1 MPETSQLFPH
11 LFTPLTIGGVE
22 VANRILSTGHDTS
35 MAHEGR
41 VSDAMIAYH
50 AARARGGAG
59 LIVSQVVGVHET
71 ARYTSHVLMGTDDD
85 CLPGFEKLAQA
96 VHTHGTRIFAQLFH
110 PGREIMEVAD
120 GTAPVAWS
128 ASATP
133 SDRFHVIPRAM
144 PPAMIREVVQGYA
157 AAAQRMQ
164 RAGMDGVEVV
174 ASHGYLPAQFLSP
187 HVNRR
192 EDAYGGSLDNR
203 MRFVREV
210 IEAVRTATGD
220 GFAIGLRISGDEHTH
235 DGMQDA
241 DSLEVIR
248 ALAPTLDYVNVIA
261 GTSATLGGAI
271 HIVPPMFQENA
282 YLAPFAHAVKQAV
295 EIPVIVAGRI
305 NQPQEAESVVAS
317 GQADMCGMT
326 RALIC
331 DPAMPGKAREDRPD
345 DIRACIG
352 CNQACIGHFH
362 KGVPISCIQFPE
374 SGRELR
380 YGTLRKTEHPKSL
393 MVIGGGPAGMKAA
406 ATAAAMGHDVTLH
419 EAAAQL
425 GGQALLAQL
434 LPGRAEFGGI
444 VTNLAHEMERAGV
457 TVHLNSEV
465 TLKKVEDAAAPD
477 AVIVATGGTAR
488 MPQGMEFSEGAH
500 IVSAWDVL
508 RSHANVGGSVTIA
521 DWRADWV
528 GLGVAELLASA
539 GRRVRLAVNG
549 THAGEMLQ
557 TYVRDTMVGRVQKLG
572 VEIIPY
578 AQLYGADDDTAYFIH
593 SANGEAML
601 VEDTETLVLAQGTEA
616 SDALLTAL
624 DGYAGQVIGIGDC
637 MAPRTAEE
645 AVLDGLKAAWTL

>member
-1 MPETSQLFPH
+1 MPDTSQLFPH
-11 LFTPLTIGGVE
+11 LFTALKIGGVE

-35 MAHEGR
+35 MAHNGQ
-41 VSDAMIAYH
+41 VTDAMIAYH
-50 AARARGGAG
+50 EARARGGAG

-71 ARYTSHVLMGTDDD
+71 ARYTSHVLMGTGDD
-85 CLPGFEKLAQA
+85 CLPGFERLAQT
-96 VHTHGTRIFAQLFH
+96 VHAHGTRIFAQLFH

-120 GTAPVAWS
+120 GTAPVAYS

-144 PPAMIREVVQGYA
+144 SLRMIREVVDGYA
-157 AAAQRMQ
+157 AAARRMQ
-164 RAGMDGVEVV
+164 AAGLDGVEIV

-187 HVNRR
+187 QVNRR
-192 EDAYGGSLDNR
+192 EDDYGGSAENR
-203 MRFVREV
+203 MRFVSEV
-210 IEAVRTATGD
+210 IDAVRAATGTS
-220 GFAIGLRISGDEHTH
+220 FAIGLRISGDEHTH

-248 ALAPTLDYVNVIA
+248 GLAPGLDYVSVIA
-261 GTSATLGGAI
+261 GTSASLSGAI
-271 HIVPPMFQENA
+271 HIVPPMFEDTA
-282 YLAPFAHAVKQAV
+282 YLAPFAHMVKQAV
-295 EIPVIVAGRI
+295 DIPVMVAGRI
-305 NQPQEAESVVAS
+305 NQPQEAERIIAT

-331 DPAMPGKAREDRPD
+331 DPLMPAKAKADHPD

-374 SGRELR
+374 TGRELT
-380 YGTLRKTEHPKSL
+380 YGTRRRTNTPKTV

-406 ATAAAMGHDVTLH
+406 ATAAALGHYVTLH
-419 EAAAQL
+419 EATAQP

-444 VTNLAHEMERAGV
+444 VTNLSREMQQAGV
-457 TVHLNSEV
+457 TVYLNSEV
-465 TLKKVEDAAAPD
+465 TAEMVAGAAPD

-488 MPQGMEFSEGAH
+488 IPQGMEFSEDAH
-500 IVSAWDVL
+500 IVTAWDVL
-508 RSHANVGGSVTIA
+508 RSHANVGGTVTIA

-528 GLGVAELLASA
+528 GLGVAELLATA
-539 GRRVRLAVNG
+539 GRRVRLCVNG

-557 TYVRDTMVGRVQKLG
+557 SYVRDTMVGRVQKLG

-578 AQLYGADDDTAYFIH
+578 AQLYGADDDTAYFINA
-593 SANGEAML
+593 ANGEAMMI
-601 VEDTETLVLAQGTEA
+601 EETDTLVLAQGTDV

-624 DGYAGQVIGIGDC
+624 DSYKGQVIGIGDC

-645 AVLDGLKAAWTL
+645 AVLDGLKAAWAL

>member
-1 MPETSQLFPH
+1 MPDQSQLFPH
-11 LFTPLTIGGVE
+11 LFTPMKIGGVE

-35 MAHEGR
+35 MAHNGQ
-41 VSDAMIAYH
+41 VTDAMIAYH
-50 AARARGGAG
+50 EARARGGAG

-71 ARYTSHVLMGTDDD
+71 ARYTSHVLMGTNDD
-85 CLPGFEKLAQA
+85 CLPGFARLARA
-96 VHTHGTRIFAQLFH
+96 VHAHGTRLFAQLFH

-120 GTAPVAWS
+120 GTAPVAYS

-144 PPAMIREVVQGYA
+144 SLRMIGEVVEGYA
-157 AAAQRMQ
+157 AAAKRMEK
-164 RAGMDGVEVV
+164 AGLDGIEIV

-187 HVNRR
+187 QVNRR
-192 EDAYGGSLDNR
+192 KDDYGGSLDNR

-210 IEAVRTATGD
+210 IDAVRAATGT

-235 DGMQDA
+235 DGMEDA

-248 ALAPTLDYVNVIA
+248 ALAPGLDYVNIIA
-261 GTSATLGGAI
+261 GTSASLRGAI
-271 HIVPPMFQENA
+271 HIVPPMFQDTA

-295 EIPVIVAGRI
+295 DIPVMVAGRI
-305 NQPQEAESVVAS
+305 NQPQEAESIVAT

-331 DPAMPGKAREDRPD
+331 DPMMPGKAKADRPD

-374 SGRELR
+374 TGRELS
-380 YGTLRKTEHPKSL
+380 YGTRHQTKSPKSV

-406 ATAAAMGHDVTLH
+406 ATAAALGHDVTLH

-425 GGQALLAQL
+425 GGQALLAQM

-444 VTNLAHEMERAGV
+444 ITNLSREMQQAGV
-457 TVHLNSEV
+457 TVHLNSKITPDMV
-465 TLKKVEDAAAPD
+465 AQAAPD
-477 AVIVATGGTAR
+477 AVIIATGGTAR
-488 MPQGMEFSEGAH
+488 VPQGMEFSEDAH
-500 IVSAWDVL
+500 IVTAWDVL
-508 RSHANVGGSVTIA
+508 RNHANVGGSVTIA

-539 GRRVRLAVNG
+539 GRRVRLCVNG

-557 TYVRDTMVGRVQKLG
+557 SYVRDTMVGRVQKLG

-578 AQLYGADDDTAYFIH
+578 AQLYGADEDTVYFINA
-593 SANGEAML
+593 ANGEPML
-601 VEDTETLVLAQGTEA
+601 IEDTQTLVLAQGTDVA
-616 SDALLTAL
+616 DTLLSAL
-624 DGYAGQVIGIGDC
+624 DQYEGQVIGIGDC

-645 AVLDGLKAAWTL
+645 AVLDGLKAAWAL

>member
-1 MPETSQLFPH
+1 MPDTSQLFPH

-35 MAHEGR
+35 MAHNGQ
-41 VSDAMIAYH
+41 VTDAMIAYH
-50 AARARGGAG
+50 EARAQGGAG

-71 ARYTSHVLMGTDDD
+71 ARYTSHVLMGTNDD
-85 CLPGFEKLAQA
+85 CLPGFEQLAKA
-96 VHTHGTRIFAQLFH
+96 VHAHGTRIFAQLFH

-120 GTAPVAWS
+120 GTAPVAYS

-144 PPAMIREVVQGYA
+144 SQRMIHEVIGGYA
-157 AAAQRMQ
+157 AAARRMEA
-164 RAGMDGVEVV
+164 AGLDGVEIV

-187 HVNRR
+187 QINRR
-192 EDAYGGSLDNR
+192 VDEYGGTFENR
-203 MRFVREV
+203 MRFVREAV
-210 IEAVRTATGD
+210 ESVRTATHG
-220 GFAIGLRISGDEHTH
+220 GFAIGLRVSGDEHTH
-235 DGMQDA
+235 DGMKDA

-248 ALAPTLDYVNVIA
+248 ALAPSLDYVSVIA
-261 GTSATLGGAI
+261 GTSATLSGAI
-271 HIVPPMFQENA
+271 HIVPPMFEQNA
-282 YLAPFAHAVKQAV
+282 YLAPFAYAVKQAV
-295 EIPVIVAGRI
+295 EIPVMVAGRI
-305 NQPQEAESVVAS
+305 NQPQDAEGVIAT

-331 DPAMPGKAREDRPD
+331 DPAMPVKAKADRPD

-374 SGRELR
+374 SGRELT
-380 YGTLRKTEHPKSL
+380 YGARRQTDTPKTV

-425 GGQALLAQL
+425 GGQALLAQM

-444 VTNLAHEMERAGV
+444 VTNLTREMKQAGV
-457 TVHLNSEV
+457 TVSLNSEITADMV
-465 TLKKVEDAAAPD
+465 AKAVPD
-477 AVIVATGGTAR
+477 TVIVATGGTAR
-488 MPQGMEFSEGAH
+488 IPQGMEFGEDAH
-500 IVSAWDVL
+500 IVTAWDVL

-557 TYVRDTMVGRVQKLG
+557 SYVRDTMVGRVQKLG

-578 AQLYGADDDTAYFIH
+578 AQLYGADDDTAYFTNA
-593 SANGEAML
+593 ANGEAML
-601 VEDTETLVLAQGTEA
+601 VEDTDTLVLAQGTA
-616 SDALLTAL
+616 VSDALLTAL
-624 DGYAGQVIGIGDC
+624 EGYAGHVIGIGDC

-645 AVLDGLKAAWTL
+645 AVLDGLKAAWAI

>member
-1 MPETSQLFPH
+1 MPDTSQLFPH

-35 MAHEGR
+35 MAHDGQ
-41 VSDAMIAYH
+41 VTDAMIAYH
-50 AARARGGAG
+50 EARAQGGAG

-71 ARYTSHVLMGTDDD
+71 ARYTSHVLMGTNDH
-85 CLPGFEKLAQA
+85 CLPGFERLAKA
-96 VHTHGTRIFAQLFH
+96 VHAHGTRIFAQLFH

-120 GTAPVAWS
+120 GTAPVAYS

-144 PPAMIREVVQGYA
+144 SQRMIREVIDGYA

-164 RAGMDGVEVV
+164 AAGLDGVEIV

-192 EDAYGGSLDNR
+192 EDEYGGDFENR
-203 MRFVREV
+203 LRFVRE
-210 IEAVRTATGD
+210 AVESVRAATCD

-235 DGMQDA
+235 DGMEDA

-248 ALAPTLDYVNVIA
+248 ALAPSLDYVSVIA
-261 GTSATLGGAI
+261 GTSATLSGAI
-271 HIVPPMFQENA
+271 HIVPPMFEQNA

-295 EIPVIVAGRI
+295 DIPVMVAGRI
-305 NQPQEAESVVAS
+305 NQPQEAEGIIAT

-331 DPAMPGKAREDRPD
+331 DPAMPRKAKADRPD

-374 SGRELR
+374 SGRELI
-380 YGTLRKTEHPKSL
+380 YGARRQTDVPKTV

-406 ATAAAMGHDVTLH
+406 ATAAALGHDVTLH

-444 VTNLAHEMERAGV
+444 VTNLSREMKQAGV

-465 TLKKVEDAAAPD
+465 TAEMVAGAAPD

-488 MPQGMEFSEGAH
+488 IPQEMEFSEDAH
-500 IVSAWDVL
+500 IVTAWDVL

-557 TYVRDTMVGRVQKLG
+557 SYVRDTMVGRVQKLG

-578 AQLYGADDDTAYFIH
+578 AQLYGADDDTAYFINA
-593 SANGEAML
+593 ANGEAML
-601 VEDTETLVLAQGTEA
+601 VEDTDTLVLAQGTA
-616 SDALLTAL
+616 VSDALLTAL
-624 DGYAGQVIGIGDC
+624 EGYAGQVVGIGDC

-645 AVLDGLKAAWTL
+645 AVLDGLKAAWTI

>member
-1 MPETSQLFPH
+1 MSQTSQLFPH
-11 LFTPLTIGGVE
+11 LFSPMTIGGVE
-22 VANRILSTGHDTS
+22 LRNRILSTGHDTS
-35 MAHEGR
+35 MAENGH
-41 VSDAMIAYH
+41 VTDAMIAYH
-50 AARARGGAG
+50 EARARGGAG

-85 CLPGFEKLAQA
+85 CLPGFRKLAQT
-96 VHTHGTRIFAQLFH
+96 VQSHGTRIFAQLFH

-120 GTAPVAWS
+120 GTAPVAYS

-144 PPAMIREVVQGYA
+144 PQRMIREVVEGYA
-157 AAAQRMQ
+157 AAAARM
-164 RAGMDGVEVV
+164 RKAGMDGVEIV

-192 EDAYGGSLDNR
+192 EDEYGGSFDNR

-210 IEAVRTATGD
+210 IGAVRAATGD
-220 GFAIGLRISGDEHTH
+220 GFAVGLRISGNEHSH
-235 DGMQDA
+235 DGMEEA
-241 DSLEVIR
+241 ASLEVIR
-248 ALAPTLDYVNVIA
+248 ALAPMLDYVSVIA

-271 HIVPPMFQENA
+271 HIVPPMFEENA

-295 EIPVIVAGRI
+295 DIPVMVAGRI
-305 NQPQEAESVVAS
+305 NQPQEAESVLAT

-331 DPAMPGKAREDRPD
+331 DPMMPGKARADRPD

-380 YGTLRKTEHPKSL
+380 YGRLQRAEMPRSV

-406 ATAAAMGHDVTLH
+406 ATAAARGHEVTLH
-419 EAAAQL
+419 EATAQL

-444 VTNLAHEMERAGV
+444 VTNLAREMEQAGV
-457 TVHLNSEV
+457 KVHLDSQV
-465 TLKKVEDAAAPD
+465 TRDIVEAAAPD

-488 MPQGMEFSEGAH
+488 IPQGMEFGEDAH
-500 IVSAWDVL
+500 IVTAWDVL

-528 GLGVAELLASA
+528 GLGVAELLARA

-557 TYVRDTMVGRVQKLG
+557 SYVRDTMVGRAQKLG
-572 VEIIPY
+572 VEVIPY
-578 AQLYGADDDTAYFIH
+578 AQLYGADGDTAYFINA
-593 SANGEAML
+593 ANGEAML
-601 VEDTETLVLAQGTEA
+601 VEDTETLVLAQGTA
-616 SDALLTAL
+616 VSDALLAEL
-624 DGYAGQVIGIGDC
+624 DGYDGQVIGIGDC

-645 AVLDGLKAAWTL
+645 AVLDGLKAAWTV